1 MRNRVKK
8 VTKSSEEEIMQW
20 KRNGEVV
27 LVTMVPGDK
36 LKESILQAAQEA
48 GVENAE
54 VSGLG
59 AVRKVDIGL
68 AKADF
73 SGYDVT
79 HLEEAWELV
88 SLVGNISTLEEKP
101 FLHAHVALGGVGGQM
116 KGGHLIE
123 AEIAVTAEIFLHPL
137 VESIKRGPSSHFEG
151 IKVWNL

>member
-1 MRNRVKK
+1 
-8 VTKSSEEEIMQW
+8 MQW
-20 KRNGEVV
+20 KRNGETI

-36 LKESILQAAQEA
+36 LKESILQAAREA
-48 GVENAE
+48 GVEAAE

-73 SGYDVT
+73 SGYNIT
-79 HLEEAWELV
+79 HFEEAWELV
-88 SLVGNISTLEEKP
+88 SLVGNISTLEGEP
-101 FLHAHVALGGVGGQM
+101 FLHAHAALGGVGGQM

-123 AEIAVTAEIFLHPL
+123 AEIAVTAEIFLRPL
-137 VESIKRGPSSHFEG
+137 AESIKRGSSSHFDG